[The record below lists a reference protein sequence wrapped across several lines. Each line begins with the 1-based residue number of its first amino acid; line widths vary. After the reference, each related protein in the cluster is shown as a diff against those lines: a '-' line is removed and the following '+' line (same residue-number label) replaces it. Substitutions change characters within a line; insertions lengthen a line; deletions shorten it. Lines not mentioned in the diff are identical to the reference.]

1 MKREDIEIK
10 QIAFNYP
17 PYFAEYRY
25 IDVLLTTGNVIII
38 ESDNYDSWIQYGGTP
53 DELKMT
59 APIAEKYN
67 DWLHGED

>member
-1 MKREDIEIK
+1 MRIEDIKIQ

-25 IDVLLTTGNVIII
+25 IDVLLNTGNVIII
-38 ESDNYDSWIQYGGTP
+38 ESDNYGSWMQFGGTP
-53 DELKMT
+53 DELKVT

-67 DWLHGED
+67 DWLNGKD